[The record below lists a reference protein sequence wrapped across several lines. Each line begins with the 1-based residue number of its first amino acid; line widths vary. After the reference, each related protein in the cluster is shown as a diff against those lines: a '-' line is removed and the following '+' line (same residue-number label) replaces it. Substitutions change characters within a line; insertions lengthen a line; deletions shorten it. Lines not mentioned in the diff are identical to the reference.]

1 MSLHAEVKIDTI
13 LHATEDIDKI
23 LRCFL
28 ENFNLEQEKFNVQN
42 LTGHFNNP
50 ITLLSINL
58 KKKEAEEF
66 IRNLLTKISKSDF
79 DEIYENVEELISS
92 SGLKLKIDKQRILD
106 GKIMLEQ
113 RDAIKINISCPV
125 YVKKDSKRIYQQLL
139 ELGTVSYTHLTLPTT
154 PYV

>member
-1 MSLHAEVKIDTI
+1 MSLNAEVKIDTI

-79 DEIYENVEELISS
+79 DEIYENVGELISS

-125 YVKKDSKRIYQQLL
+125 YVKKDSKKIYQQLL
-139 ELGTVSYTHLTLPTT
+139 ELGK
-154 PYV
+154 

>member
-23 LRCFL
+23 LKCFL

-92 SGLKLKIDKQRILD
+92 SGLKLKIDKQKMLN

-113 RDAIKINISCPV
+113 KDAIKINISCPV
-125 YVKKDSKRIYQQLL
+125 YVKKDSKKIYQQLL
-139 ELGTVSYTHLTLPTT
+139 ELGK
-154 PYV
+154 

>member
-66 IRNLLTKISKSDF
+66 IRNLLTNISKSDF
-79 DEIYENVEELISS
+79 DEIYENVGELISS
-92 SGLKLKIDKQRILD
+92 SGLKLKIDKQRMLN

-125 YVKKDSKRIYQQLL
+125 YVKKDSKKIYQQLL
-139 ELGTVSYTHLTLPTT
+139 ELGK
-154 PYV
+154 

>member
-23 LRCFL
+23 LKCFL
-28 ENFNLEQEKFNVQN
+28 ENFNLEREKFNIQN
-42 LTGHFNNP
+42 LTGHFDNP

-92 SGLKLKIDKQRILD
+92 SGLKLKIDKQRMLN

-125 YVKKDSKRIYQQLL
+125 YVKKDSKKIYQQLL
-139 ELGTVSYTHLTLPTT
+139 ELGK
-154 PYV
+154 

>member
-50 ITLLSINL
+50 ITCLLYTSPSP
-58 KKKEAEEF
+58 
-66 IRNLLTKISKSDF
+66 RDRTRSRMP
-79 DEIYENVEELISS
+79 SS
-92 SGLKLKIDKQRILD
+92 
-106 GKIMLEQ
+106 
-113 RDAIKINISCPV
+113 A
-125 YVKKDSKRIYQQLL
+125 
-139 ELGTVSYTHLTLPTT
+139 
-154 PYV
+154 

>member
-92 SGLKLKIDKQRILD
+92 SGLKLKIDKQKMLN

-113 RDAIKINISCPV
+113 KDAIKINISCPV
-125 YVKKDSKRIYQQLL
+125 YVKKDSKKIYQQLL
-139 ELGTVSYTHLTLPTT
+139 ELGK
-154 PYV
+154 

>member
-23 LRCFL
+23 LKCFL
-28 ENFNLEQEKFNVQN
+28 ENFNLEQEKFNIQN
-42 LTGHFNNP
+42 LMGHFDNP
-50 ITLLSINL
+50 ITLLSANL
-58 KKKEAEEF
+58 KKKEAEKF
-66 IRNLLTKISKSDF
+66 IRNLLTSISKSDF

-92 SGLKLKIDKQRILD
+92 SGLKLKIDKQRMLN
-106 GKIMLEQ
+106 GEIMLEQ

-139 ELGTVSYTHLTLPTT
+139 ELGK
-154 PYV
+154 

>member
-13 LHATEDIDKI
+13 LHATEDIDRI
-23 LRCFL
+23 LKCFL

-92 SGLKLKIDKQRILD
+92 SGLKFKIDKQKMLY
-106 GKIMLEQ
+106 GKIILEQ

-125 YVKKDSKRIYQQLL
+125 YVKKDSKKIYQQLL
-139 ELGTVSYTHLTLPTT
+139 ELGK
-154 PYV
+154 

>member
-79 DEIYENVEELISS
+79 DEIYENVGELISS
-92 SGLKLKIDKQRILD
+92 SGLKFKIDKQKMLY
-106 GKIMLEQ
+106 GKIILEQ

-125 YVKKDSKRIYQQLL
+125 YVKKDSKKIYQQLL
-139 ELGTVSYTHLTLPTT
+139 ELGK
-154 PYV
+154 

>member
-28 ENFNLEQEKFNVQN
+28 ENFNLKQEKFNIQN
-42 LTGHFNNP
+42 LTGHFDNP

-58 KKKEAEEF
+58 KKKESEEF

-79 DEIYENVEELISS
+79 DEIYENVGELISS
-92 SGLKLKIDKQRILD
+92 SGLKLKIDKQRMLN

-125 YVKKDSKRIYQQLL
+125 YVKKDSKKIYQQLL
-139 ELGTVSYTHLTLPTT
+139 ELGK
-154 PYV
+154 

>member
-1 MSLHAEVKIDTI
+1 MCIRDR
-13 LHATEDIDKI
+13 DIDKI

-125 YVKKDSKRIYQQLL
+125 YVKKDSKKIYQQLL
-139 ELGTVSYTHLTLPTT
+139 QLAK
-154 PYV
+154 

>member
-79 DEIYENVEELISS
+79 DEIYENVGELISS

-113 RDAIKINISCPV
+113 KDAIKINISCPV
-125 YVKKDSKRIYQQLL
+125 YVKKDSKKIYQQLL
-139 ELGTVSYTHLTLPTT
+139 ELGK
-154 PYV
+154 

>member
-23 LRCFL
+23 LKCFL

-79 DEIYENVEELISS
+79 DEIYENVGELISS
-92 SGLKLKIDKQRILD
+92 SGLKLKIDKQRMLN
-106 GKIMLEQ
+106 GEIMLEQ

-125 YVKKDSKRIYQQLL
+125 YVKKDSKKIYQQLL
-139 ELGTVSYTHLTLPTT
+139 ELGK
-154 PYV
+154 

>member
-23 LRCFL
+23 LKCFL

-92 SGLKLKIDKQRILD
+92 SGLKLKIDKQRMLN

-125 YVKKDSKRIYQQLL
+125 YVKKDSKKIYQQLL
-139 ELGTVSYTHLTLPTT
+139 ELGK
-154 PYV
+154 

>member
-92 SGLKLKIDKQRILD
+92 SGLKLKIDKQRMLD
-106 GKIMLEQ
+106 GEIMLEL

-125 YVKKDSKRIYQQLL
+125 YVKKDSKKIYQQLL
-139 ELGTVSYTHLTLPTT
+139 ELGK
-154 PYV
+154 